1 MQLIGTGALELQLQS
16 RRDCNHLQFTGE
28 IMARQGLDK
37 GAIMDERTSTFLF
50 ISWEEYGTVPVHVT
64 AYNMDLYPASW
75 WDTFEYAE

>member
-1 MQLIGTGALELQLQS
+1 
-16 RRDCNHLQFTGE
+16 
-28 IMARQGLDK
+28 MARQGLDK